1 MFTNF
6 IFKQSYKYIYIA
18 NCERIIMSIRN
29 IYVIMKD
36 NNYKE
41 IQI

>member
-6 IFKQSYKYIYIA
+6 IFKKICIYID
-18 NCERIIMSIRN
+18 NCKRIIMSIRN